1 MSDDDTTSE
10 TILQDILAELKGLR
24 QDFQDRNRIIDE
36 RFATVVPSIPQQTS
50 PQTPTVQQTNTGTL
64 EPVTSAA
71 TNEPTDAVVGELAR
85 IEEER
90 QRQAIRDAYIK
101 IINTTYDKAYTN
113 VIGASVRQRAPGGS
127 GWTVCGEQA

>member
-1 MSDDDTTSE
+1 MFVRAYDPIISQR
-10 TILQDILAELKGLR
+10 IPRARLLILAHIGLSP
-24 QDFQDRNRIIDE
+24 DSII
-36 RFATVVPSIPQQTS
+36 VS
-50 PQTPTVQQTNTGTL
+50 
-64 EPVTSAA
+64 
-71 TNEPTDAVVGELAR
+71 

-101 IINTTYDKAYTN
+101 IINTTYDKASTYTN